1 MNSRGGSPILRIIQ
15 SITALLVGVSAG
27 QVGINPCSILQVA
40 FTMMTQQPGFTLA
53 MYLVYTNQPYNR
65 LQRRG
70 FLRLS
75 PSYCSRATNKTAART

>member
-53 MYLVYTNQPYNR
+53 MYLVYTNQPYNK
-65 LQRRG
+65 QA
-70 FLRLS
+70 S
-75 PSYCSRATNKTAART
+75 TA